1 MLTRIQ
7 QISKFHDRTKKLGLF
22 FLEFLVQ
29 AEADQFG
36 TSFFFYGG
44 QGQGHEVSL
53 QNKLDVV

>member
-36 TSFFFYGG
+36 TRFFFYCG

>member
-7 QISKFHDRTKKLGLF
+7 QISKFHGRTKKLELF

-36 TSFFFYGG
+36 TSFFLLWARPRTRGL
-44 QGQGHEVSL
+44 SS
-53 QNKLDVV
+53 K

>member
-7 QISKFHDRTKKLGLF
+7 QISKFHDRTKNLF
-22 FLEFLVQ
+22 FLKFLVQ

-36 TSFFFYGG
+36 TSFFFYCG

>member
-36 TSFFFYGG
+36 TSFFFLLWARPRTRGL
-44 QGQGHEVSL
+44 SS
-53 QNKLDVV
+53 K

>member
-7 QISKFHDRTKKLGLF
+7 HISKFHGRTKKLGLF

-36 TSFFFYGG
+36 TSFFFTVGKAKDTR
-44 QGQGHEVSL
+44 SL
-53 QNKLDVV
+53 FKINLMYM

>member
-7 QISKFHDRTKKLGLF
+7 QISKFHGRTKKLELF

-36 TSFFFYGG
+36 TSFFFTVGKAKDTR
-44 QGQGHEVSL
+44 SL
-53 QNKLDVV
+53 FKINLM